1 MCIFQPFRVHL
12 CACASCSSIVP
23 HLAGKTPREMTALLE
38 AEHARVLT
46 MLSRWRDAENI
57 GDDDD
62 ESPPP

>member
-1 MCIFQPFRVHL
+1 MAGHSL
-12 CACASCSSIVP
+12 VP
-23 HLAGKTPREMTALLE
+23 VLTGQVNAIGVTALLE